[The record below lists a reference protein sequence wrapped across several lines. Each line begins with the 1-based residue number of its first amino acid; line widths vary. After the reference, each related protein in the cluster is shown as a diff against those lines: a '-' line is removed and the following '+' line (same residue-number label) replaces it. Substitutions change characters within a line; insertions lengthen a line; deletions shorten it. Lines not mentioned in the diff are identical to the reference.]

1 VLQSVERGK
10 MSITMNNEQ
19 GKYFRAYKGLRQG
32 DPLSPLLFNVVVD
45 VLAEML
51 DSARK
56 KGRIKGVVPNLVER
70 GISHLQYADDT
81 VVLIQDDEE
90 SILNLKLILYCFENM
105 SGMRINY
112 HKSELY
118 IMGVDS
124 SREEEIAAKLNY
136 KLWSFLMVYLGILV
150 HKNKLRR

>member
-1 VLQSVERGK
+1 
-10 MSITMNNEQ
+10 
-19 GKYFRAYKGLRQG
+19 
-32 DPLSPLLFNVVVD
+32 
-45 VLAEML
+45 
-51 DSARK
+51 
-56 KGRIKGVVPNLVER
+56 
-70 GISHLQYADDT
+70 

-90 SILNLKLILYCFENM
+90 SILNLKLIVYCFENM

-136 KLWSFLMVYLGILV
+136 KLWSFPMVYLGILV